1 MASAKINPQKSNLQK
16 INLLKVYVQFLQT
29 VLRGTINYVIIRK
42 STQMPNGRSGFDS
55 QCSRFIKVWYMHL
68 LTLNHH
74 LQYAKRL
81 FNIIARCIGRLL
93 EF

>member
-1 MASAKINPQKSNLQK
+1 MTSAKINPQKSNLQK

-29 VLRGTINYVIIRK
+29 LLPGKINYVIIRK

-55 QCSRFIKVWYMHL
+55 QCARFIKVWYMNL
-68 LTLNHH
+68 LTLSHH

-81 FNIIARCIGRLL
+81 CNITARCIGRLL